1 MDGGKLGIGNGEEVV
16 VAAALGRW
24 RGERPL
30 PAETGAFNRNSLAAS
45 VIQIALRIRG

>member
-1 MDGGKLGIGNGEEVV
+1 M
-16 VAAALGRW
+16 VAAALRRW